1 MNEHIDPVT
10 GRRYRYKNGQGK
22 QFDITMGAQDP
33 DGKWR
38 YTTSDGMEGYWD
50 PSEVGSLEPISE
62 AEPPSAGAQTSTDEP
77 HGTGATEQE
86 KGSESEPQSTGVPD
100 VEPPSAGDALQ
111 NYDGLFDWPDDEE
124 MSPVGTTVADSDWL
138 AGLTPDAKKRERSLK
153 AQKAIDA
160 LNMVSQAVQ
169 VLGRMPNSRLGA
181 GGAQPMASDAYR
193 KYMDRVYEQGQRYDN
208 SIAAREKV
216 LNAGKKLQMDYAVKK
231 QKMILE
237 NRKYQLQLRRQ
248 EALNRK
254 DEAQARHYEE
264 QIKECQARIDAL
276 DKKTNAQIVHYQ
288 TLDSVAQQN
297 ADTLAGVR
305 KTQEGV
311 NKAREEKLRNS
322 KPDSTPD
329 DNDTEDD
336 EFMEFRRF

>member
-1 MNEHIDPVT
+1 MDMDFS
-10 GRRYRYKNGQGK
+10 Y
-22 QFDITMGAQDP
+22 
-33 DGKWR
+33 
-38 YTTSDGMEGYWD
+38 
-50 PSEVGSLEPISE
+50 L
-62 AEPPSAGAQTSTDEP
+62 
-77 HGTGATEQE
+77 
-86 KGSESEPQSTGVPD
+86 
-100 VEPPSAGDALQ
+100 
-111 NYDGLFDWPDDEE
+111 DDEAPG
-124 MSPVGTTVADSDWL
+124 SVALSDSDWL
-138 AGLTPDAKKRERSLK
+138 AQLAPDTKNPEKSLK
-153 AQKAIDA
+153 AKKAIDA

-169 VLGRMPNSRLGA
+169 VWGRMPNTHLGA
-181 GGAQPMASDAYR
+181 GGAQPIVPDAYR
-193 KYMDRVYEQGQRYDN
+193 KYMDRVYEQGQRYDT

-216 LNAGKKLQMDYAVKK
+216 LNAGKKLQMDWAVKK

-237 NRKYQLQLRRQ
+237 DRKYQLQLRRQ

-254 DEAQARHYEE
+254 DEAQARYYEE
-264 QIKECQARIDAL
+264 RIKECQERIDAL
-276 DKKTNAQIVHYQ
+276 DKKTNAQIGHLQ

-336 EFMEFRRF
+336 EFMEFRRRRV